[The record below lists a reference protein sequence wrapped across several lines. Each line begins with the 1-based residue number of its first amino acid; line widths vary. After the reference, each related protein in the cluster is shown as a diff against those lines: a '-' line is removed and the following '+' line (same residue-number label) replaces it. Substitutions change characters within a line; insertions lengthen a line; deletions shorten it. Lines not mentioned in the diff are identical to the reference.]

1 MGAGM
6 RSSDDILRS
15 IFARLPRGFA
25 MPKADGKFGLVMR
38 AIVAPLKDAED
49 AAAAM
54 LDEIDPRTAVKQL
67 EDFER
72 VLGPDPAG
80 RDRNLATIGDRQ
92 KLAHQRWTS
101 KGGQSVPYFIG
112 IAAKLGVT
120 ITIDEFWPS
129 RAGRFRAGQKLIAEG
144 EQFSWRVNMPAVVI
158 TPFRAGRSTAG
169 QSLAGF
175 SVNGDLETY
184 FHLIKPKHTNLV
196 FNYPGA

>member
-1 MGAGM
+1 M

-25 MPKADGKFGLVMR
+25 VPKVNGKFGLIMR

-54 LDEIDPRTAVKQL
+54 LDEVDPRTAVKQL

-112 IAAKLGVT
+112 VAAKLGVT
-120 ITIDEFWPS
+120 ITIEEFWPS
-129 RAGRFRAGQKLIAEG
+129 KAGRMKAGQKLVASG
-144 EQFSWRVNMPAVVI
+144 EQFSWVVNMPAVVV
-158 TPFRAGRSTAG
+158 TPFRAGRSRAG

-175 SVNGDLETY
+175 SINGNLEKY
-184 FHLIKPKHTNLV
+184 FQLIKPAHTNLV
-196 FNYPGA
+196 FSYPGA

>member
-1 MGAGM
+1 M
-6 RSSDDILRS
+6 RTADDILRA

-25 MPKADGKFGLVMR
+25 VPKVTGRFGLVMR
-38 AIVAPLKDAED
+38 AFATVLKDAED
-49 AAAAM
+49 AAADM
-54 LDEIDPRTAVKQL
+54 MDEIDPRTAVKQL
-67 EDFER
+67 PDFER

-80 RDRNLATIGDRQ
+80 RDRKLATIGDRQ

-112 IAAKLGVT
+112 VAAKLGVT

-129 RAGRFRAGQKLIAEG
+129 RAGRFRAGQRLIAEG
-144 EQFSWRVNMPAVVI
+144 EQFTWRVNMPPVSI

-175 SVNGDLETY
+175 SVNADLEKY
-184 FHLIKPKHTNLV
+184 FHLIKPAHTNLI
-196 FNYPGA
+196 FNYPGV